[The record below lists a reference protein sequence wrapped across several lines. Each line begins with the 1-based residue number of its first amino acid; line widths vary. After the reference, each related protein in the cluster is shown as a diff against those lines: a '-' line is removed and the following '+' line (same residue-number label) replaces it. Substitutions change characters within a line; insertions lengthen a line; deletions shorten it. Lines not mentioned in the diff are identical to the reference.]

1 MAPTAINKPMGM
13 SSAQVIRDCQKFFNP
28 SNLFAPA
35 LQQERAARD
44 RESKYQHTRRSRA
57 KRQLQ
62 VKIGHGGTLDP
73 LATGVLILGVGK
85 GTKSLQD
92 FLLCTKTYETVV
104 LFGASTDTYD
114 RVGRIIKKGNYDN
127 ITRDV
132 VEKAL
137 EKFRGKFKQ
146 APPLY
151 SALKMQGKPLYE
163 YAREGLPIPREIETR
178 DVDVTEMEI
187 VEWYEPGTHNHRWPA
202 EEADQAEKSLAGSVW
217 KVAQAQAT
225 GEEVPEVPTPQK
237 QEEEA
242 KALEDFQG
250 TKREAEGRVDTLVRD
265 EEPSAKRR
273 KTAPGT
279 QDPAPL
285 MSGAL
290 TKQPPRGKGSNLVPP
305 PPSPDTPPPWE
316 GKGPPAVKIRMTV
329 TSGFYVRSLCHDLGE
344 ALGSG
349 AMMAELARTRQGQF
363 VLGGPNCM
371 EYNDLLESEEVWA
384 PKVTKMLDL
393 WNSKRTDMHIAP
405 ESVKEEAKV
414 ESQEPKAEASEVA
427 APASEPVP
435 QAEPGA
441 DTKMEDGAEG
451 SAEKVA
457 A

>member
-1 MAPTAINKPMGM
+1 MGM

-28 SNLFAPA
+28 SALFAPA

-44 RESKYQHTRRSRA
+44 RESKYQQTRRSRA

-127 ITRDV
+127 VTRPV

-146 APPLY
+146 VPPLY

-163 YAREGLPIPREIETR
+163 YARAGLPIPREIETR

-202 EEADQAEKSLAGSVW
+202 DEADQAEKNLVGSVW
-217 KVAQAQAT
+217 KVAQAQTT

-250 TKREAEGRVDTLVRD
+250 TKRDAEERVDTLVRD
-265 EEPSAKRR
+265 EEPSAKRK
-273 KTAPGT
+273 KTAPST

-290 TKQPPRGKGSNLVPP
+290 GKQPPKGKGSNLVPP
-305 PPSPDTPPPWE
+305 PPSPDAPPPWE

-371 EYNDLLESEEVWA
+371 EYNDILESEEVWA

-393 WNSKRTDMHIAP
+393 WNSKRGDMHIAP
-405 ESVKEEAKV
+405 EPVKGEAKV
-414 ESQEPKAEASEVA
+414 ESQEPKAKASGVA
-427 APASEPVP
+427 APELEPAP
-435 QAEPGA
+435 QVEPSV
-441 DTKMEDGAEG
+441 DTKIEDEADG

>member
-1 MAPTAINKPMGM
+1 MGM
-13 SSAQVIRDCQKFFNP
+13 SSAQVIRDCQNFFNP
-28 SNLFAPA
+28 SALFAPA
-35 LQQERAARD
+35 LQQEKAARD
-44 RESKYQHTRRSRA
+44 RESKYQQTRRSRA

-127 ITRDV
+127 VTRPV

-146 APPLY
+146 IPPLY

-163 YAREGLPIPREIETR
+163 YARAGLPIPREIETR

-202 EEADQAEKSLAGSVW
+202 EEADQAEKNLVGSVW
-217 KVAQAQAT
+217 KVAQAQTT

-250 TKREAEGRVDTLVRD
+250 AKREAEERVDALVRD
-265 EEPSAKRR
+265 EEPSSKRR
-273 KTAPGT
+273 KTAPST
-279 QDPAPL
+279 HDPAPL

-290 TKQPPRGKGSNLVPP
+290 SKQPPKGKGSNLVPP
-305 PPSPDTPPPWE
+305 PPSPDAPPPWE

-393 WNSKRTDMHIAP
+393 WNSKRGDMHIAP
-405 ESVKEEAKV
+405 EPIKGEGKVK
-414 ESQEPKAEASEVA
+414 SQEPKAEAPEVA
-427 APASEPVP
+427 VPESEPAP
-435 QAEPGA
+435 QAEPSA
-441 DTKMEDGAEG
+441 DATMDNGTEG
-451 SAEKVA
+451 SAEKAVV
-457 A
+457 